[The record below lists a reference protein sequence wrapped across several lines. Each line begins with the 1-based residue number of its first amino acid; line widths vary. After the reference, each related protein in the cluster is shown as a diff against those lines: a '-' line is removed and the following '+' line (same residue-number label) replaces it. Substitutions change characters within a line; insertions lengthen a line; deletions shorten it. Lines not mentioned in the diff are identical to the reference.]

1 MNLTTST
8 ITSAPELTATVERF
22 FSWYDYAIF
31 STMLSIS
38 GGMGIYFGCFGQKQ
52 TTAKEYLLGGR
63 EMKVFPIVMSLIAS
77 HTSGV
82 TLLALPSEIYVYGAA
97 YWFCAISLMIVAV
110 VTIYVYLPVF
120 YKLQLTS
127 TYEYIGL
134 RFNERL
140 RKFAS
145 ILYAISVFLYIPI
158 VIYIPALAF
167 SSATGVDVHIIT
179 PIVCGICIFYTTIG
193 GLKAL
198 VWTDTLQF
206 SLTVAALL
214 FISFLGFR
222 ANGGV
227 GEVFKKSYEG
237 GRLDVWETVIFYFLG
252 MIVVKSLCV
261 LTGLNIYAKYSQCD
275 PLSSHK
281 IHKNDEIL
289 PYYVLDVGGSIPGL
303 SGLFIAG
310 VFCASLST
318 LSGSLNCLAGT
329 IYEDFLK
336 ISLKKKGF
344 SNASALKILVVI
356 IGTLGTLMVYIV
368 EHLGGLLALAI
379 GLGSVAHGP
388 LLGIFTLG
396 VLFPRANAKGALI
409 GAIVSAICM
418 ATIIGGNS
426 YYKANGLL
434 RYPHKPVSV
443 EECDF
448 SGNTTSFSSIPTE
461 TYIFPVFKISFYWF
475 SMIGASIC
483 MIVGLAISYMSEEKQ
498 PPVAKELLSPIIYGL
513 IDQEKYINKMNLD
526 YCSVEDAAGK
536 HDSRRRMSSK
546 WEAMREE
553 RLRKISKLSTLSD
566 NIDI

>member
-1 MNLTTST
+1 
-8 ITSAPELTATVERF
+8 
-22 FSWYDYAIF
+22 
-31 STMLSIS
+31 
-38 GGMGIYFGCFGQKQ
+38 
-52 TTAKEYLLGGR
+52 
-63 EMKVFPIVMSLIAS
+63 
-77 HTSGV
+77 
-82 TLLALPSEIYVYGAA
+82 
-97 YWFCAISLMIVAV
+97 
-110 VTIYVYLPVF
+110 
-120 YKLQLTS
+120 
-127 TYEYIGL
+127 
-134 RFNERL
+134 
-140 RKFAS
+140 
-145 ILYAISVFLYIPI
+145 
-158 VIYIPALAF
+158 
-167 SSATGVDVHIIT
+167 
-179 PIVCGICIFYTTIG
+179 
-193 GLKAL
+193 
-198 VWTDTLQF
+198 
-206 SLTVAALL
+206 
-214 FISFLGFR
+214 
-222 ANGGV
+222 
-227 GEVFKKSYEG
+227 
-237 GRLDVWETVIFYFLG
+237 

-261 LTGLNIYAKYSQCD
+261 LTGLNIYAKYFQCD

-289 PYYVLDVGGSIPGL
+289 PYYVLEVGGTIPGL

-336 ISLKKKGF
+336 ISLEKKGF

-513 IDQEKYINKMNLD
+513 IDEETYINKMNLD